1 MTSRSERILDRIE
14 TALSSTAG
22 AAGVY
27 RDRWEAL
34 SRGEMPALAIYPESE
49 SDDIEATCG
58 VTSELF
64 VRVDVLVDG
73 APLSTLADPLRVSAH
88 ALLMAEPFT
97 GLGVIHCY
105 PDGRRWD
112 AESGEIGVLSCR
124 YRVVYRISL
133 ASIE

>member
-1 MTSRSERILDRIE
+1 MTSKSEQILDRIE
-14 TALSSTAG
+14 IALAATDG
-22 AAGVY
+22 ATGIY

-34 SRGEMPALAIYPESE
+34 SRAEMPAIAVYPEDE
-49 SDDIEATCG
+49 SDDVVATCG
-58 VTSELF
+58 VTSELR
-64 VRVDVLVDG
+64 VRVDILIDG

-88 ALLMAEPFT
+88 ALLTAEPFT

-124 YRVVYRISL
+124 YRVAYRTTL